1 MEKKEDG
8 EIEVTTT
15 SVKSSEQHE
24 DNEDAMSVRDD
35 EVDEEI
41 KQIMSSSDLMNMNE
55 DEQDDLHRNVNTST
69 TTTTTAKA
77 NSATISKKKKKSSND
92 LKMITDDGENDMQMP
107 SAKKQAIN
115 MPSKTSK
122 N

>member
-1 MEKKEDG
+1 M
-8 EIEVTTT
+8 TTT
-15 SVKSSEQHE
+15 SVKSSEPRKHE

-69 TTTTTAKA
+69 TTTATTKA

-115 MPSKTSK
+115 TPSKTSK